1 MSPLKTIAL
10 TCAATAALTLPAMAQ
25 YGPRGHGPAEGEGA
39 AILYQ
44 HSDFRGQS
52 IRVTGPIPHL
62 SQYRFNDTA
71 SSIRIQGG
79 SWEVCVDPNFRG
91 RCEILTYPEGELGQ
105 LRLNDNISSI
115 RPVAGWGHDRGGW
128 RDRPRG
134 HDRRYDDRPG
144 YGRGGYGGGRYGRND
159 APVVLFEDADYR
171 GDALPVNGAIPH
183 LNQLRFNDK
192 VSSIAI
198 NSGAWEVCTDPNY
211 RGHCEVISRSVGETG
226 YYRLNDNITSI
237 RPAGRGYGPR
247 PGYNRPF

>member
-25 YGPRGHGPAEGEGA
+25 YGPRGHGPAEGEGV

-171 GDALPVNGAIPH
+171 GEVKVILVNLSDEPFVIQRGERIAQLVIAPVATVTLTPVASLDETARGAGG
-183 LNQLRFNDK
+183 FG
-192 VSSIAI
+192 S
-198 NSGAWEVCTDPNY
+198 
-211 RGHCEVISRSVGETG
+211 TG
-226 YYRLNDNITSI
+226 R
-237 RPAGRGYGPR
+237 
-247 PGYNRPF
+247 